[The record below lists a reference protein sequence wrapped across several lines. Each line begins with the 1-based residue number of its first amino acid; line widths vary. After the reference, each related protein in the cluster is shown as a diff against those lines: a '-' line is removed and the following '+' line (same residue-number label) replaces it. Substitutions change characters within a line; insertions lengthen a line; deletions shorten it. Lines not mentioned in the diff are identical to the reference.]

1 MYRES
6 TRLHLPSQMDGGYDN
21 RMHRMMR
28 QRPQPP
34 PLPPLKSS
42 KSSGRPDPSRG
53 SVHLANESIKP
64 KKNSSITGT
73 SNNAYWWDVAH
84 VTSRHYEQEQS
95 TNKERRLT
103 FRRIVKLCVYIIFFC
118 VVLTSAIVSK
128 LSLFTMINA
137 YKTREQVCYDYL
149 SKMKK
154 IFLFFFFISLMHT
167 LFDGKYFY
175 LLQWV
180 YHIY

>member
-1 MYRES
+1 VV
-6 TRLHLPSQMDGGYDN
+6 GAYDN

-28 QRPQPP
+28 QPPRPPPP
-34 PLPPLKSS
+34 PLPSS
-42 KSSGRPDPSRG
+42 KSSGRPHLSRN
-53 SVHLANESIKP
+53 STRLANESIKP
-64 KKNSSITGT
+64 KKNNPTG
-73 SNNAYWWDVAH
+73 NNNNNNNGYWWDVAH

-103 FRRIVKLCVYIIFFC
+103 FRRIVKICVYVIFFC
-118 VVLTSAIVSK
+118 VVLTSAVVSK

-137 YKTREQVCYDYL
+137 YKTREQVCLILFKKFHRILFLL
-149 SKMKK
+149 SLKH
-154 IFLFFFFISLMHT
+154 I